1 MAAKKQK
8 VEDDQ
13 ETIILGFDLD
23 ESLVMDNYSKT
34 QKETLIF
41 QLTDEELVEYKDE
54 FYQINK
60 LLNEKM
66 NYLEGVKEI
75 LMVDGEDGEQIKQAL
90 ADLTEMAE
98 LSEVGI
104 KTLKKKSEETLSII
118 NKEFIEKEIL
128 VFYIPDY
135 DSGLMYSYTKEGKY
149 INVRPMEKD
158 EQQFNI
164 KLKSV

>member
-1 MAAKKQK
+1 MTAKKQK

-13 ETIILGFDLD
+13 ETIILGADLN
-23 ESLVMDNYSKT
+23 ERLVMDNYSKT
-34 QKETLIF
+34 QKENLIF

-54 FYQINK
+54 FYQVNK

-75 LMVDGEDGEQIKQAL
+75 LMVDGEDGEQIKKAL
-90 ADLTEMAE
+90 SDLIEMAE

-104 KTLKKKSEETLSII
+104 KTLKKKSEEILSII

-135 DSGLMYSYTKEGKY
+135 DNGLMYSYAKEGKY
-149 INVRPMEKD
+149 IGVRTMEKE